1 MLHVFVLLHGYLSYV
16 SQRLFSS
23 CKATCHALYVNACC
37 DVYELQSKLSSDD
50 ETPLCNECDDEYG
63 QWNGKVPWTNGAV
76 NFPIGFLCRICY
88 NVWML
93 GKFSAKYGNLQ
104 AYKDKIDSEKRG
116 GESAVTHYEF
126 MESRRN
132 SLICACVHHLLPK
145 PILVCVCICAFV
157 SVCAMLSIYPSG
169 RTSSRQKQQ
178 AACASGCTSACQRP
192 NRGGCKHERNQ
203 HASKKASKGRQA
215 GRARPARQ
223 GRAKQRSTTRT
234 NSQAHAQQH
243 KYITG
248 SEEGREQAHRKA
260 IGVRESGFYASI
272 QVRPLCQGH
281 PARDVLF
288 CMC

>member
-1 MLHVFVLLHGYLSYV
+1 MMCDLFAAGVGSHSNDANPIATMPANNVLSSGVSSSAGSNSTNWSRGEKEVVKDATGLVVKIIKICFMCLLLHGYLSYL

-23 CKATCHALYVNACC
+23 CKATCHVFLNVNACC
-37 DVYELQSKLSSDD
+37 DVYEFQSRLSSDD

-76 NFPIGFLCRICY
+76 KFTIGFLCRICY

-116 GESAVTHYEF
+116 GESAVTHHEF

-145 PILVCVCICAFV
+145 PILVCVCICVFV

-169 RTSSRQKQQ
+169 RTSS
-178 AACASGCTSACQRP
+178 
-192 NRGGCKHERNQ
+192 
-203 HASKKASKGRQA
+203 SKNSKP
-215 GRARPARQ
+215 RARTA
-223 GRAKQRSTTRT
+223 
-234 NSQAHAQQH
+234 AH
-243 KYITG
+243 TL
-248 SEEGREQAHRKA
+248 
-260 IGVRESGFYASI
+260 VSGPTVEVASM
-272 QVRPLCQGH
+272 R
-281 PARDVLF
+281 
-288 CMC
+288 